1 MSVMKIYTE
10 VIYFWDDDKGEL
22 VQESSK
28 FYDYVGP
35 LTLANDSSTGI
46 MDPTTSAQTPCQYY
60 EYPSDIG
67 NYSGGSGTDN
77 WISFE
82 AFSFKSQMKT
92 LDVALYIPGDALNT
106 SYKSEY
112 EAVALG
118 GLGAMADKAV
128 KSMQNSSAQKGG
140 MNLENLKSV
149 LSAQSSATGSESAK
163 VGMLKAGEKA
173 NILIEGSKT
182 IMERAQG
189 AVLNPYIVAAY
200 KGPTDMRTH
209 DFSFQMLPQDVNES
223 KACLKIVNAFKRAML
238 PSHGGGDAKTSPSM
252 MFGYPDQFTIEF
264 YIAGR
269 SLPSSGLNPMFNVG
283 KSVLLGCD
291 LDFNTESVP
300 LFFDG
305 TQYPVTISMKLSF
318 MELEVMYRERIKQGA

>member
-1 MSVMKIYTE
+1 MKIYTE

-28 FYDYVGP
+28 FYDYDGP

-46 MDPTTSAQTPCQYY
+46 MDPTTSAQTPVQYL

-67 NYSGGSGTDN
+67 NYSGGGGTDN

-82 AFSFKSQMKT
+82 AFSFTSQMKS
-92 LDVALYIPGDALNT
+92 LDIALYIPGDALNT

-112 EAVALG
+112 ESVALG

-128 KSMQNSSAQKGG
+128 KAMQNEGKAGG
-140 MNLENLKSV
+140 MTLDNLKSV
-149 LSAQSSATGSESAK
+149 IGAQASAAGSESGK
-163 VGMLKAGEKA
+163 VGLLKAGEKA
-173 NILIEGSKT
+173 NILVEGSKT

-223 KACLKIVNAFKRAML
+223 KACIKIVNAFKQAML

-252 MFGYPDQFTIEF
+252 MFGYPDQFTIQF
-264 YIAGR
+264 YINGAP
-269 SLPSSGLNPMFNVG
+269 LPDTGLNPMFNVG

>member
-1 MSVMKIYTE
+1 MKIYTE

-22 VQESSK
+22 VQESAK
-28 FYDYVGP
+28 FYDYDGP

-46 MDPTTSAQTPCQYY
+46 MDPTTSAQTPVQFYK
-60 EYPSDIG
+60 YPSDIG
-67 NYSGGSGTDN
+67 NLKGRSDGGGTDN

-82 AFSFKSQMKT
+82 AFNFKSSQKT
-92 LDVALYIPGDALNT
+92 LDIALYIPGDALNT

-112 EAVALG
+112 DTTALG

-128 KSMQNSSAQKGG
+128 KAMQNEGKSGG
-140 MNLENLKSV
+140 MNVEALKSV
-149 LSAQSSATGSESAK
+149 IAAQSSAAASESAK
-163 VGMLKAGEKA
+163 VGLLKAGAKA
-173 NILIEGSKT
+173 DLLVEGTKT
-182 IMERAQG
+182 VMERAQG

-209 DFSFQMLPQDVNES
+209 EFSFQMLPQDVDES
-223 KACLKIVNAFKRAML
+223 KSCLKIVNAFKRAML

-264 YIAGR
+264 YINGEA
-269 SLPSSGLNPMFNVG
+269 LPSTGLNPMFNVG
-283 KSVLLGCD
+283 KSVLLACD

-300 LFFDG
+300 LFFDN

-318 MELEVMYRERIKQGA
+318 MELEVMYRERIKEGA

>member
-1 MSVMKIYTE
+1 MSYHSPM
-10 VIYFWDDDKGEL
+10 
-22 VQESSK
+22 
-28 FYDYVGP
+28 P
-35 LTLANDSSTGI
+35 N
-46 MDPTTSAQTPCQYY
+46 PTAAATTPITYL

-67 NYSGGSGTDN
+67 ANTGGGGTDN

-82 AFSFKSQMKT
+82 AFDFKTQKAT
-92 LDVALYIPGDALNT
+92 LDIALYIPGDALNT

-112 EAVALG
+112 ESVALG

-128 KSMQNSSAQKGG
+128 KSMQNSSAQRGG

-149 LSAQSSATGSESAK
+149 LSAQSSAASSESAK

-209 DFSFQMLPQDVNES
+209 EFSFQMLPQDVNES
-223 KACLKIVNAFKRAML
+223 KACIKIVNAFKRAML

-252 MFGYPDQFTIEF
+252 MFGYPDTFTINY
-264 YIAGR
+264 YIDGK
-269 SLPSSGLNPMFNVG
+269 SLPDTSSNPMFNIG
-283 KSVLLGCD
+283 KSVLVGCD

-300 LFFDG
+300 LFFNK
-305 TQYPVTISMKLSF
+305 TQYPVTVSMKLSF
-318 MELEVMYRERIKQGA
+318 MELEVMYRERIAQGA

>member
-1 MSVMKIYTE
+1 MPHH
-10 VIYFWDDDKGEL
+10 FGET
-22 VQESSK
+22 
-28 FYDYVGP
+28 P
-35 LTLANDSSTGI
+35 T
-46 MDPTTSAQTPCQYY
+46 PTTPAQPDITFL
-60 EYPSDIG
+60 EYPSNLGKLPAGGADI
-67 NYSGGSGTDN
+67 DN

-92 LDVALYIPGDALNT
+92 LDIALYIPGDALTT

-112 EAVALG
+112 ESVALG

-128 KSMQNSSAQKGG
+128 KAMQNEGKQGG
-140 MNLENLKSV
+140 MNLDSLKAV
-149 LSAQSSATGSESAK
+149 MSAQGSAASSEAGK
-163 VGMLKAGEKA
+163 VGLLKAGERA
-173 NILIEGSKT
+173 NVLVEGSKT

-223 KACLKIVNAFKRAML
+223 KACLKIVNAFKQAML

-252 MFGYPDQFTIEF
+252 MFGYPDQFTIEY
-264 YIAGR
+264 YIDGKP
-269 SLPSSGLNPMFNVG
+269 LPNTGLNPLFNIG
-283 KSVLLGCD
+283 KSVLTGCD

>member
-1 MSVMKIYTE
+1 MKIYTE

-22 VQESSK
+22 VQESAK

-46 MDPTTSAQTPCQYY
+46 MDPTTSAQTPVKYY

-67 NYSGGSGTDN
+67 NWSDGGGTDN

-82 AFSFKSQMKT
+82 AFSFKTQMKT
-92 LDVALYIPGDALNT
+92 LDIALYIPGDALNT

-112 EAVALG
+112 ESVALG

-128 KSMQNSSAQKGG
+128 KAMQNEGKSGG
-140 MNLENLKSV
+140 MNLESLKAV
-149 LSAQSSATGSESAK
+149 MSAQSAGSSSEAAK

-173 NILIEGSKT
+173 NVLIEGTKT

-209 DFSFQMLPQDVNES
+209 DFSFQMLPQDVDES

-264 YIAGR
+264 YVNGEA
-269 SLPSSGLNPMFNVG
+269 LPSTGLNPMFNVG

>member
-1 MSVMKIYTE
+1 VANGSEMGTE
-10 VIYFWDDDKGEL
+10 YL
-22 VQESSK
+22 Q
-28 FYDYVGP
+28 YP
-35 LTLANDSSTGI
+35 LNI
-46 MDPTTSAQTPCQYY
+46 
-60 EYPSDIG
+60 
-67 NYSGGSGTDN
+67 GTDVNN
-77 WISFE
+77 WIDFT
-82 AFSFKSQMKT
+82 AVDFKSRNPTMS
-92 LDVALYIPGDALNT
+92 VALYIPGDALNT

-112 EAVALG
+112 ESVALG

-128 KSMQNSSAQKGG
+128 KAMQNEGKAGG
-140 MNLENLKSV
+140 MTLDNLKSV
-149 LSAQSSATGSESAK
+149 MSAQASATSSESAK
-163 VGMLKAGEKA
+163 VGLLKAGEKA

-182 IMERAQG
+182 VMERAQG

-209 DFSFQMLPQDVNES
+209 DFSFQMLPQDVDES

-264 YIAGR
+264 YVNGEA
-269 SLPSSGLNPMFNVG
+269 LPSTGLNPMFNVG